1 MNNFIKVYI
10 TLLLLF
16 FPFTY
21 STVNAQKAAH
31 PTNPVEEG
39 ARMLAQNC
47 CYTIHEERDV
57 SDSFH
62 LCPEAFDL

>member
-21 STVNAQKAAH
+21 STVNAQKAKKKNN
-31 PTNPVEEG
+31 NPSCEK
-39 ARMLAQNC
+39 A
-47 CYTIHEERDV
+47 I
-57 SDSFH
+57 
-62 LCPEAFDL
+62 